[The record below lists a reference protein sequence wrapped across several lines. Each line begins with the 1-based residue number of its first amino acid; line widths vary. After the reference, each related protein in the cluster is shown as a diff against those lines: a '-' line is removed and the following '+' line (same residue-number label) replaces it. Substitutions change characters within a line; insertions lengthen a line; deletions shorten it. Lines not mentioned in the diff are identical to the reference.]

1 MTTVT
6 APQRSEQWFAARRG
20 LPTCSR
26 FDKIL
31 TAVKGAPS
39 AAQDTLIDELI
50 AESVCPPDAGLI
62 KPQYSSD
69 EMIAGMRLEAEARCA
84 YELEFAKWP
93 VHEVGFVLHS
103 SGMFGG
109 SPDAL
114 VGDVGGVE
122 IKCPNAA
129 THVGYVRGGT
139 LPNEYRA
146 QLHGYMVVTGRE
158 WWDFFSY
165 ARSFEP
171 FHLHVER
178 DAFTAKLEA
187 ELLVFCRR
195 YNEARAMFNLPPIGT
210 DMKEAA

>member
-1 MTTVT
+1 MTTVF
-6 APQRSEQWFAARRG
+6 APQRSEAWFEARRG
-20 LPTCSR
+20 IPTCSR

-31 TAVKGAPS
+31 TAAKGLPS

-50 AESVCPPDAGLI
+50 AESICPPEQGLI
-62 KPQYSSD
+62 RPHVTP
-69 EMIAGMRLEAEARCA
+69 EMEQGMRLEGEARCA

-93 VHEVGFVLHS
+93 VREVGFVLHA

-129 THVGYVRGGT
+129 THVGYIRGST
-139 LPNEYRA
+139 LPNEYKC
-146 QLHGYMVVTGRE
+146 QVHGYMVVTGRD

-165 ARSFEP
+165 ARGFEP
-171 FHLHVER
+171 LCVHIVR
-178 DAFTAKLEA
+178 DEFTAKLER
-187 ELLVFCRR
+187 ELFTFCCE
-195 YNEARAMFNLPPIGT
+195 YNEARAKFNLPPIGQ
-210 DMKEAA
+210 KEAA